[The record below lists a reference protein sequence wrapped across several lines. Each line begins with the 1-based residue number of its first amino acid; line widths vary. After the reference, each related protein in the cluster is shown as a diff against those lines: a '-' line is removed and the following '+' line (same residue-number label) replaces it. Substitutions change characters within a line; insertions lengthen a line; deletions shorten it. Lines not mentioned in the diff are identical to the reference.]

1 MKISKKALKKKL
13 SKLNKVLKEMLMEMD
28 RQEDAIVELQAQVDW
43 LNRK

>member
-13 SKLNKVLKEMLMEMD
+13 SKLNKILEEMLMEMD